1 MLFNFFTDNI
11 RGVICSLLKKI
22 FMNFL
27 RTIKVLLITV
37 AAFFLQNSNAQT
49 SASGV
54 KRPTTKRTAK
64 ETGLKDAYKNYFLI
78 GAALNSPQI
87 EEQEPNAKLLVPQQ
101 FNSITPENIMKCE
114 VIYPGWDKYNF
125 YLADKYVAY
134 GKKNNMFVVGH
145 TLVWH
150 SQLSPFVN
158 NIQSKDSFL
167 LFFTNHINTVAGRY
181 AEKVNSWDVVNEA
194 LNEDGTLRQSIFL
207 EKLGED
213 YIRKAFELAAKADPK
228 AALYYN
234 DYNIEQPQKRAGVI
248 ALVKKLQASGTKING
263 IGIQAHW
270 SINGPP
276 LKDIEDA
283 IVEFAAL
290 GLKVSFTELDL
301 TALPNPWDLV
311 GAELS
316 QNFEGSPYMNPYPNG
331 LPDAMQIKLAKGY
344 EDLFKLFIKHKDKI
358 ERVTFWGV
366 NDGQSWLNN
375 WPIKNRTNHPLFF
388 DRDFKP
394 KLAYKKVMALVQ
406 KTNGLNVKKIL
417 NSSYKSLKKLHD

>member
-1 MLFNFFTDNI
+1 MKILPGIKMLL
-11 RGVICSLLKKI
+11 V
-22 FMNFL
+22 
-27 RTIKVLLITV
+27 V
-37 AAFFLQNSNAQT
+37 AATVFLQTADAQT
-49 SASGV
+49 SPDGTQ
-54 KRPTTKRTAK
+54 KTTRKTAAK
-64 ETGLKDAYKNYFLI
+64 KNSLKDAYKNYFLI
-78 GAALNSPQI
+78 GAALNSAQI
-87 EEQEPNAKLLVPQQ
+87 EEKEPNAAIVIPLQ
-101 FNSITPENIMKCE
+101 FNSITPENIMKAE
-114 VIYPGWDKYNF
+114 VIHPDWDKYNF
-125 YLADKYVAY
+125 DLADKYVAY
-134 GKKNNMFVVGH
+134 GKKNNLFIVGH

-150 SQLSPFVN
+150 SQLSPFAN

-167 LFFTNHINTVAGRY
+167 LFFSNHINTVAGRY
-181 AEKVNSWDVVNEA
+181 AGKINSWDVVNEA
-194 LNEDGTLRQSIFL
+194 LNEDGTLRKSIFL

-228 AALYYN
+228 AELYYN

-283 IVEFAAL
+283 IVEFSAL

-311 GAELS
+311 GAEVS
-316 QNFEGSPYMNPYPNG
+316 QNFEGSPYMNPYTAG
-331 LPDAMQIKLAKGY
+331 LPDSMQVKLAKGY

-375 WPIKNRTNHPLFF
+375 WPIKNRINYPLFF

-406 KTNGLNVKKIL
+406 KSNGPGTKKIP
-417 NSSYKSLKKLHD
+417 NSVYKNSKKLHD